1 MASKFYGYYL
11 KGNKVAIIQKD
22 TTDTSTN
29 DYGRYKSPNETVSNG
44 LEVEY
49 TYAPTYN
56 LQSTG
61 TEGSDFHRFLGW
73 GSDGTNLLLFTFS
86 GASSVVDISSLFT
99 EGDWIYLEGSGRWS
113 GLHQVKTGG
122 TSHRARGILTLET
135 KCNLKP
141 SHISVVGTF
150 EEDDETFIWDNAAAI
165 VDIETF
171 KDVINV
177 NRPSPHIFIDL
188 AANGNNHGLFSLT
201 TNETSGKI
209 TLNKKFSIDSDG
221 DYTETDA
228 ACVDSGN
235 DTISIYNVFQENLS
249 VYEGVEVLE
258 NESFELD
265 LTRYQ
270 GNAIVYY
277 LKARMAEDMGDFE
290 RREFYMR
297 EWKKC
302 IEKEKAARK
311 RGPYIIQGLWN
322 MKNY

>member
-22 TTDTSTN
+22 TTDTSAN
-29 DYGRYKSPNETVSNG
+29 EYGRYKSPSESVSDG
-44 LEVEY
+44 LEIEY
-49 TYAPTYN
+49 SYAPTYN
-56 LQSTG
+56 LQTTG

-86 GASSVVDISSLFT
+86 GASSIVDLSSLFSAD
-99 EGDWIYLEGSGRWS
+99 DWIYIEGSGRWS
-113 GLHQVKTGG
+113 GLHQVKSTGSASG
-122 TSHRARGILTLET
+122 VLTLKT

-141 SHISVVGTF
+141 SYISVVGTF
-150 EEDDETFIWDNAAAI
+150 EADDETFIGDNAAAI

-171 KDVINV
+171 KDIINSKRV
-177 NRPSPHIFIDL
+177 SPHVYIDL

-228 ACVDSGN
+228 ACADSGN
-235 DTISIYNVFQENLS
+235 DTVSIYNVFQENIS
-249 VYEGVEVLE
+249 VYEGVEVIE
-258 NESFELD
+258 DETFELD

-270 GNAIVYY
+270 ANAVVYY
-277 LKARMAEDMGDFE
+277 LKARLAEDMGDFE
-290 RREFYMR
+290 KREWFMR
-297 EWKKC
+297 EWKKMV
-302 IEKEKAARK
+302 EKERAARK
-311 RGPYIIQGLWN
+311 RGPYIAQGVWN
-322 MKNY
+322 IKNY